1 MRSIRLYIWL
11 VVLVLALATAGC
23 VPLSSGA
30 TLPPADDTAGDTVGG
45 ATDEE
50 AAAPEIATTGAIATI
65 TARSLRVREA
75 PSEDSEVVFGV
86 REGEE
91 YEIVELSEDGAWVHL
106 AIPGAPGGE
115 GWVSASYV
123 SVNGALVG
131 PAPADEEAEEPAEA
145 AATEETTAASETA
158 TTPVLLPTPE
168 PGFARVVSEGVRLR
182 VRAEPSTEAEI
193 VGYIYDGEIHEV
205 VETSEDGAWV
215 RVAGSDDEVSDNP
228 LGGWVAAE
236 FLLIGQ

>member
-1 MRSIRLYIWL
+1 MIRTVRVYTWL
-11 VVLVLALATAGC
+11 IVLVLALAAAGC
-23 VPLSSGA
+23 VPLAPGA
-30 TLPPADDTAGDTVGG
+30 TLPAPSDSAV
-45 ATDEE
+45 EE

-75 PSEDSEVVFGV
+75 PADDAEVVFGV

-106 AIPGAPGGE
+106 AIPGAPGGQ
-115 GWVSASYV
+115 GWVSSSYV

-131 PAPADEEAEEPAEA
+131 PAPADDEEETAPAES
-145 AATEETTAASETA
+145 AATEETATLTETTTATDTTAA
-158 TTPVLLPTPE
+158 PVLLPTPE

-182 VRAEPSTEAEI
+182 VRAEPSTDAEI

-205 VETSEDGAWV
+205 VETSADGAWV
-215 RVAGSDDEVSDNP
+215 RIAGSDDEVSDNP